1 MYRKSIAL
9 LLVSSCFFVVG
20 CADSH
25 DKVTRDSIAQMK
37 KLVNVLEGIKT
48 VEDAKA
54 AKGQLESIAKNMKA
68 LKTRMDKLGD
78 PSPELEKKLKEKYED
93 DLKEL
98 MPKMLGVMMTMKP
111 EIQKELETSMSDV
124 MPKSGPF

>member
-9 LLVSSCFFVVG
+9 LLVSSCFLVVG

-68 LKTRMDKLGD
+68 LKTRADKLGD